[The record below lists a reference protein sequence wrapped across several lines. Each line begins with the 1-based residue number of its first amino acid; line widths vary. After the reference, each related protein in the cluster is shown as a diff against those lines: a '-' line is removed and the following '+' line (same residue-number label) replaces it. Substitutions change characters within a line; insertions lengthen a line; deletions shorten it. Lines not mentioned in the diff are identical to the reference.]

1 MDCHALLSFIIY
13 HHVIAVLCERQYGR
27 ARAVPT
33 QPATADQELVLVQDP
48 LNNASDSTRVP
59 APPGALAWTPDWGWI
74 LDELDLLQARAQDER
89 VYRVGEDGLVR
100 EASGAA
106 SLTALMRLD
115 REVHM
120 LTRQIGDLIERLSNA
135 LEPLEP

>member
-1 MDCHALLSFIIY
+1 MSLQCFASGSTVTHALSRHSRKPI
-13 HHVIAVLCERQYGR
+13 
-27 ARAVPT
+27 
-33 QPATADQELVLVQDP
+33 QELVPVQD
-48 LNNASDSTRVP
+48 ASESTRVP
-59 APPGALAWTPDWGWI
+59 APPGALAWTPDWGWV
-74 LDELDLLQARAQDER
+74 LDEIDLLQARAHNQR
-89 VYRVGEDGLVR
+89 VYTVGEDGQVHGTN
-100 EASGAA
+100 GAA

>member
-1 MDCHALLSFIIY
+1 MSLQCFASGSTVTRELSR
-13 HHVIAVLCERQYGR
+13 HSPQ
-27 ARAVPT
+27 PT
-33 QPATADQELVLVQDP
+33 QSAPTQEHVLVQD
-48 LNNASDSTRVP
+48 ASESTRVP
-59 APPGALAWTPDWGWI
+59 APPGALAWTPDWGWV
-74 LDELDLLQARAQDER
+74 LDELDLLQARAQNER
-89 VYRVGEDGLVR
+89 VYRVGDDGLVH